1 MERDHKTFALGT
13 GDNADRK
20 GPGSELPEQGF
31 PSVDRLLAVRKL
43 RSSSRM
49 TAFLPPCSADG
60 AALSA
65 PDVAADGLFFSYLYP
80 P

>member
-1 MERDHKTFALGT
+1 
-13 GDNADRK
+13 
-20 GPGSELPEQGF
+20 
-31 PSVDRLLAVRKL
+31 VDRLLAVWKL

-65 PDVAADGLFFSYLYP
+65 PDVAAGGLFFSYLYP